1 MARKRNIHRSLAIG
15 LLFVICESTAGM
27 IDSDGMAP
35 WEICGMCHSADGIS
49 VMSKFPILAGQKA
62 PYLKSQIL
70 DFIAGGRLNDSGQMS
85 SIVTEIEASDIDS
98 IAEYFAG
105 LPGPVTS
112 LIVDSGVDEEVYQQ
126 GKALFEEGRSGVVAC
141 RTCHNDGHSTAP
153 RLQAQHAAYIRK
165 QLNDFKHG
173 RRVSKRATAMT
184 TIAKLL
190 NEDEIA
196 SIAIYLHS
204 SGSYEVNVTP

>member
-1 MARKRNIHRSLAIG
+1 
-15 LLFVICESTAGM
+15 M

-70 DFIAGGRLNDSGQMS
+70 DFIAGGRLNDGGQMS

-105 LPGPVTS
+105 LPGTVTS